1 MMLILTKK
9 REWEHSHIYK
19 EKILK
24 LLFGAFIHK
33 SQIVMELDVANKTDN
48 NIAKKIMQHKP
59 VTSIQHFIAGEE
71 NEIAA
76 VIIWDGLNLVRQIIG
91 KWEFDHTVNKR
102 ISYTNYFRFTPQFDI
117 KSFALETVD
126 AVTDELYLY
135 YTFNKYNKL

>member
-1 MMLILTKK
+1 
-9 REWEHSHIYK
+9 
-19 EKILK
+19 
-24 LLFGAFIHK
+24 
-33 SQIVMELDVANKTDN
+33 MELDVANKTDN

-71 NEIAA
+71 NEIAV

-102 ISYTNYFRFTPQFDI
+102 ISYTNYFRFTPQFDV

-126 AVTDELYLY
+126 EVTDEYYLY
-135 YTFNKYNKL
+135 YTFNKYSKL